1 MPATGPYE
9 KWTMAD
15 IAADLNIGLNYFR
28 QTLTEQGCPSLVPDL
43 VMGRLNLYSDDTAE
57 RWLAAYRK
65 WREEEPA
72 RKAAIRREIAA
83 RVRGEVEAEMT
94 RIATEQKVARAM
106 QEATDTAIAEEA
118 ARQERALKGI
128 W

>member
-1 MPATGPYE
+1 MSDLAE
-9 KWTMAD
+9 E
-15 IAADLNIGLNYFR
+15 LNISLPWLR
-28 QTLTEQGCPSLVPDL
+28 QALQDKGAPKLVPDL
-43 VMGRLNLYSDDTAE
+43 RAGLLNLYGDDTAE
-57 RWLAAYRK
+57 RWLAAYRA

-72 RKAAIRREIAA
+72 RKAAKRAEIAA
-83 RVRGEVEAEMT
+83 RAKGEMEAEMT